1 MFNDKQQFQKY
12 LSEFLD
18 FHNEKVSGTIGKEFS
33 SKRKPDFIISDS
45 PGGNN
50 PDYILFF
57 NKDIGIEIII
67 GFCNAIADPE
77 NPYFDS
83 MENLQT
89 KKSLYFSPVPG
100 KDLVLYLAK
109 NNYLPPY
116 KMSGNMPE
124 NLLKENLDF
133 VLRFYKKA
141 SYHAKIQLMLV

>member
-1 MFNDKQQFQKY
+1 VGNFSKKII
-12 LSEFLD
+12 
-18 FHNEKVSGTIGKEFS
+18 KKTGKDIL
-33 SKRKPDFIISDS
+33 SKRRPEYISSDS
-45 PGGNN
+45 P
-50 PDYILFF
+50 DEKDQDFLLFF
-57 NKDIGIEIII
+57 NKDIGVEVVT
-67 GFCNAIADPE
+67 GFCKAIADPG